1 MNTLSFHHDSHEN
14 EPMFGLYT
22 VHDILDVEEEY

>member
-1 MNTLSFHHDSHEN
+1 MSSLSFHDDSHVN
-14 EPMFGLYT
+14 EQVLSLCT